1 MTDRPFVCPFCPLHC
16 DDLDIKALAAQCA
29 LFAIRISVTRQDVA
43 SEPSDESLLATAV
56 RWVAEAAT
64 ISVTGN
70 IVDLETSRAVCD
82 FVERS
87 GATLRVGVG
96 PSDGFAEA
104 IARDGMFSIT
114 LGDAA
119 APHQHVVMIGDASK
133 RLPRLGGRLS
143 RAGSIYAW
151 QSTENLVERLAR
163 LRLTL
168 KRPDACTLV
177 DDQDLRYTRD
187 ICQQQSAV
195 VFVIS
200 VGELRGGQ
208 QRSFW
213 STLQG
218 LLSDLNRRIRA
229 SVLRFD
235 DSMTLRSVAAWTS
248 DGPHPRAAAIDV
260 PVDLEIRFAPWQSA
274 AETLAF
280 QAAPFPRRRITI
292 GHPDPQASPIGLA
305 SNDSPESIHLPAAIP
320 GIATDGI
327 VIRGDGSVTL
337 PLNRL
342 FDTHLP
348 TASQTLLRLLGWP

>member
-1 MTDRPFVCPFCPLHC
+1 MTVRPFVCPFCPLHC
-16 DDLDIKALAAQCA
+16 DDLDIKGLAQHCA
-29 LFAIRISVTRQDVA
+29 MFASRFSVARQDVA
-43 SEPSDESLLATAV
+43 NEPSDESLLATAV
-56 RWVAEAAT
+56 RWVAEAVT
-64 ISVTGN
+64 ISVTGI

-82 FVERS
+82 FVEKS
-87 GATLRVGVG
+87 GATLRVGAG

-119 APHQHVVMIGDASK
+119 SPHQHVVMIGDASK

-168 KRPDACTLV
+168 KRPDACTLA
-177 DDQDLRYTRD
+177 DDQDLLHTLD
-187 ICQQQSAV
+187 ICQKQSAV

-200 VGELRGGQ
+200 ASELIGGQ

-235 DSMTLRSVAAWTS
+235 DSMTLRSVTAWTS
-248 DGPHPRAAAIDV
+248 DGPHRSAAAIDV
-260 PVDLEIRFAPWQSA
+260 PVDLEILFAPWHPA
-274 AETLAF
+274 AETLAS
-280 QAAPFPRRRITI
+280 QAAPLPRRRITI

-305 SNDSPESIHLPAAIP
+305 GNDSPESIHLSAAIP
-320 GIATDGI
+320 GITTDGI

-337 PLNRL
+337 PLNRV

-348 TASQTLLRLLGWP
+348 TASATLSRLLGLP